1 MYQQLC
7 NKQIIEILDGDVN
20 VGQYLGQ
27 ERSMPYLTGPQLCAI
42 STNLGLTTDYSK
54 DKLSR
59 WMYLENL
66 LKFCIQ
72 KNKVP
77 ELLSYLFSK
86 KQFVK
91 ELSDLSTNDIDI
103 TYQFIVSEALKKINS
118 ILYFSDYELVKMDHQ
133 FLVKKIND
141 SIKILSPAIKI
152 IGRNYIKELSD
163 RAFEDIENGY
173 FDSALTKCRT
183 LLEEVFCYVIEM
195 SGEMPADKG
204 NISELYNQVKKLYKM
219 HTHKDHDV
227 RINMLLSGLEKI
239 LSSISKMRN
248 KASDSHGLG
257 NKRINIEARHATLYL
272 NSAIAMGEFIIDVY
286 LHSNIENNS

>member
-27 ERSMPYLTGPQLCAI
+27 ERSMPYLTGSQLCAI
-42 STNLGLTTDYSK
+42 SALFGLSIDYSET
-54 DKLSR
+54 KLSR
-59 WMYLENL
+59 WMYLDNL
-66 LKFCIQ
+66 LEFCIQ
-72 KNKVP
+72 NNKVP
-77 ELLSYLFSK
+77 QLLSYLFSK
-86 KQFVK
+86 QQFEKVLK
-91 ELSDLSTNDIDI
+91 NLSTNDIDM
-103 TYQFIVSEALKKINS
+103 TYQFIVSETLKKINS
-118 ILYFSDYELVKMDHQ
+118 ILYFSDYELVKIENQ
-133 FLVKKIND
+133 FFLKEIND

-152 IGRNYIKELSD
+152 IDRNYIKELSN
-163 RAFEDIENGY
+163 RAFKDIENGY
-173 FDSALTKCRT
+173 FDSALTKSRT

-286 LHSNIENNS
+286 LHSKVVNNA

>member
-7 NKQIIEILDGDVN
+7 NKEIIEILDGDVN
-20 VGQYLGQ
+20 VGQYLDQ

-42 STNLGLTTDYSK
+42 STLFGLPIDYSET
-54 DKLSR
+54 KLSR

-72 KNKVP
+72 NNKVP

-91 ELSDLSTNDIDI
+91 ELKDLSSDDIDI

-118 ILYFSDYELVKMDHQ
+118 ILYFCDYELVKMDHQ

-141 SIKILSPAIKI
+141 SIKILSPSIKI
-152 IGRNYIKELSD
+152 IDRKYIKDLSD
-163 RAFEDIENGY
+163 RAFKDIENEY

-183 LLEEVFCYVIEM
+183 LLEEVFCYVIEK
-195 SGEMPADKG
+195 SGELPVNKG

-219 HTHKDHDV
+219 HTDKDHDV

-239 LSSISKMRN
+239 VSSISQMRN
-248 KASDSHGLG
+248 KTSDSHGLG
-257 NKRINIEARHATLYL
+257 NKRIKLEARHATLYL

-286 LHSNIENNS
+286 LHSDIVNNP